1 MARARRNRVVVV
13 VARGRLRVDL
23 GEEDK
28 ALGLLPA
35 VVVVVVVV
43 VVGCKEPGPPPLMR
57 TRRPG

>member
-1 MARARRNRVVVV
+1 VVV